1 MNVFNVA
8 YHQRIR
14 IVSLFNSELNDHTE
28 WNGKRA
34 GRLAV
39 ALLLCYMHH
48 GMNFYSCK
56 KQMFKSF
63 SFTKICNGSKSSK
76 TSHEEVMQPTTSN
89 KIYHQFFLTMS
100 TIRQVFDNP
109 FFNGRGLIYLGI
121 SKMSFIFYMV
131 TRVQGNV

>member
-28 WNGKRA
+28 WNDKRA